1 MKKDNAK
8 CEWLRLLVPVVGLFL
23 LGPGNAYGQ
32 DRADP
37 QQCEE
42 AGGRTSGMHIFRR
55 EGESIEIQIS
65 AGTASGNKDDE
76 RAGVADCQVVAL
88 ELRWANGRNNGSN
101 FNVTFVDGINRP
113 IYTRQLNGFLTG
125 TIQFS
130 LSPASSLESR
140 PWLGTPWM
148 ISVPASVTVQAVS
161 PFASPANLLY
171 RVIRVPHASR
181 EKKIEGSRK
190 DEAGKENEIVS
201 IHNAVRLIGAS
212 RVSLVQIELKTAHP
226 FPVKD
231 IPLQLQIGRRVFL
244 NELSGDYTG
253 RKLSVSLTP
262 EMFAELEDGADIMAF
277 FNKPESGDVWHFGPL
292 NKKVLRKEE

>member
-1 MKKDNAK
+1 MKRETAK
-8 CEWLRLLVPVVGLFL
+8 YDWLRLLVSIMGLVL
-23 LGPGNAYGQ
+23 IGHGSAYGQ
-32 DRADP
+32 DKADP
-37 QQCEE
+37 QECAE
-42 AGGRTSGMHIFRR
+42 AGARTSGMHVFRR
-55 EGESIEIQIS
+55 PGESMEIQIS
-65 AGTASGNKDDE
+65 GGRERDNKDGE
-76 RAGVADCQVVAL
+76 GASFVDCQVVAL

-101 FNVTFVDGINRP
+101 FNVTFVDGTNRP
-113 IYTRQLNGFLTG
+113 IYTRQLSGFLTG

-130 LSPASSLESR
+130 LSPSSSLEPR

-148 ISVPASVTVQAVS
+148 ISVPASVTIQAVS
-161 PFASPANLLY
+161 PFAPPANLSY

-181 EKKIEGSRK
+181 VKTEEPRRTES
-190 DEAGKENEIVS
+190 GKENEIVS

-212 RVSLVQIELKTAHP
+212 RVGLIEIELKTARP

-262 EMFAELEDGADIMAF
+262 EMFAELEDGAEIIAF

-292 NKKVLRKEE
+292 NKNVSRKEE